1 MPNFDFNQW
10 EEAYR
15 DAPVEREGSGD
26 VPDGNYQVR
35 VARVE
40 MTESKKGSPMLAWE
54 LDIING
60 AHAGRKLWRNNVI
73 ASYENVKYLK
83 VDLHTAGLTL
93 QKLSD
98 LNDERNLRPL
108 IGVTLEVTK
117 KTKGENKNVYIN
129 RRIALASAPRAAA
142 TMEDVPF

>member
-1 MPNFDFNQW
+1 MPNFDLSQW
-10 EEAYR
+10 EEVYK
-15 DAPVEREGSGD
+15 DAPVEREGHDD

-40 MTESKKGSPMLAWE
+40 MTESKNGNPMLAWE

-73 ASYENVKYLK
+73 ASAENVKYLK

-117 KTKGENKNVYIN
+117 KTKGGNKNVYIN
-129 RRIALASAPRAAA
+129 RRIALTSALRAAA